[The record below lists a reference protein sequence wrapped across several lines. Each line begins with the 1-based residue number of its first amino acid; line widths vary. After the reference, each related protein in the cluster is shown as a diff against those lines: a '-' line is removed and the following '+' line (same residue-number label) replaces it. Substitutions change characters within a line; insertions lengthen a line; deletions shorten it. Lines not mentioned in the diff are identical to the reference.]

1 MILVWL
7 TISSIL
13 ITTCTIRSLMDPHQA
28 QDLEGFSGP
37 SVSKDGR
44 ITNGGG
50 MGKGAGSCRMS
61 WMNPGYLRL
70 DSVHS
75 RLTDKYSLFLYRESG
90 LDVEEQPSRSPV
102 LYIPGNAGSFR
113 QIRSLGS
120 TTSHLAQS
128 IYHTRGHPGLDFFTL
143 DFNDDFSAFHG
154 QTLLDQAE
162 YTNDAI
168 RTILSLY
175 TQSRLVRNSHLPVP
189 TSVLILA
196 HSMGG
201 IVARK
206 SVTLDNHPRDTINT
220 IISLSSPHSIPPLTF
235 DTRIE
240 SVYEDVNRLWR
251 EHYSSQS
258 TTSTLLKD
266 MILVSISGGSSD
278 TTISSDSSSLTS
290 LAPSNSSLTIFTT
303 GIPGVWTPID
313 HLAIMWCNQLTR
325 VIANALLDITDPRIP
340 NQVKKDRLN
349 ILKKH
354 LILGH
359 GISSLDDDDDL
370 FKSQDSDPAYHLHP
384 PYQSLRLTKPD
395 LDVDTHIIPLPSSF
409 SEEEYEF
416 NLLSSLVRLKVLV
429 CNGTFEIDALRSCHS
444 IHSQFIPRSQFNPPF
459 VSQPGPNDQL
469 VEPAPVNN
477 FIQIHKSQ
485 LSRSNFLAIQVYQS
499 SGDDDDQFLISEFKK
514 ATTPILTSSSFLK
527 FSLFGQSIRLHHAQ
541 IKLVNQIQVRG
552 LKSSLIAYQLK
563 FSRGGKCRTNENSLF
578 APLMKRASESIGDIK
593 YFPNIKEAVLYT
605 HLSNA
610 YTPTRRKSTDDDQI
624 EDGVGLTFWIDPL
637 LCSTPK
643 HEEEEEEEEEESGIK
658 IEIKLDINHTLKRII
673 LRYRTGLISFPVGLL
688 SIILGSQFSTTTNN
702 DRKLTTKTR
711 RVGGILSK
719 LVTEDL
725 VKILAIIGIA
735 QTIQSIVLQRMGS
748 GSTSSEGF
756 QLVYPPRFI
765 SDLLLGLDQF
775 EFILLDW
782 CFIFL
787 SIGWIHFLCICLHLL
802 LRAIAHLWIRVSP
815 SSSSSSM
822 EKLDRI
828 PFSYR
833 SRSSTTP
840 LIDYQTLV
848 FLLILAIFITSYAPY
863 HFGFLILTTIQLVTT
878 FQYILLDIR
887 SRINERKRMVEYNLT
902 VLLIMIW
909 ISPIS
914 ITTCLVWLRNL
925 QEGWYAPFPD
935 GRNVFK
941 VIGFMGLVYLNRIDY
956 RSRKSKISLLGNS
969 RILEW
974 MFKVI
979 GLFSILYG
987 IRYTFKVFEFLNLGF
1002 MFLCLMMC
1010 YFIK

>member
-90 LDVEEQPSRSPV
+90 LDLEEQPSRSPV

-235 DTRIE
+235 DNRIE
-240 SVYEDVNRLWR
+240 AVYDDVNKLWR

-258 TTSTLLKD
+258 NTGTLLND

-340 NQVKKDRLN
+340 NQVKKIALTFSKN
-349 ILKKH
+349 
-354 LILGH
+354 
-359 GISSLDDDDDL
+359 ISSL
-370 FKSQDSDPAYHLHP
+370 
-384 PYQSLRLTKPD
+384 PD

-637 LCSTPK
+637 LCSSPK
-643 HEEEEEEEEEESGIK
+643 HEEEEEESGVK

-815 SSSSSSM
+815 SSSSSSSM

-878 FQYILLDIR
+878 FQYILLGIR